1 MTMCRVFAA
10 NIDTASSNFVAFVAI
25 VTTKIILHFLPPQT
39 TAIKKEDTSRKDYLP
54 CMTNS
59 KGSQRWSYTL
69 IAMPT
74 IFIKL

>member
-25 VTTKIILHFLPPQT
+25 VTTKIILHFWPPQT

-59 KGSQRWSYTL
+59 KGSQGGHIL
-69 IAMPT
+69 IAMP
-74 IFIKL
+74 IFIKM